1 MARRGADV
9 TPTDRIAVTLD
20 AQTWETILRVIAQAP
35 VAYAVTAPLISEIQ
49 RQCTDHQQPARPT
62 LVEPAAE

>member
-1 MARRGADV
+1 MN
-9 TPTDRIAVTLD
+9 PTDRISVTLD

-49 RQCTDHQQPARPT
+49 RQCADHQQPNRPT
-62 LVEPAAE
+62 LVDQPAAE

>member
-1 MARRGADV
+1 MN
-9 TPTDRIAVTLD
+9 PTDRISVTLD
-20 AQTWETILRVIAQAP
+20 AQTWETVLRVIAQAP
-35 VAYAVTAPLISEIQ
+35 VAYAVTAPLIAAIQ

>member
-1 MARRGADV
+1 M

-20 AQTWETILRVIAQAP
+20 AQTWETVLRVIAQAP

-49 RQCTDHQQPARPT
+49 RQCTQPRQPPLALVPQQQEAG
-62 LVEPAAE
+62 E